1 MEVKNDM
8 ERTMFITGNTYP
20 MSLVRRAVRITPVT
34 MDYYCKRLDED
45 KWISYW
51 GHENTL
57 EAAKTAC
64 GHDLRPT
71 ETRPAL
77 TLDEEGY
84 PSLYGV
90 QYRECLVLSPE
101 YRPGYRPAIG
111 KEDKSEDILSWQVLR
126 IIWE

>member
-1 MEVKNDM
+1 
-8 ERTMFITGNTYP
+8 MFITGNTYP
-20 MSLVRRAVRITPVT
+20 MSLIRRAVRIVPVT
-34 MDYYCKRLDED
+34 MEYYRTRLDED
-45 KWISYW
+45 AWTSYW

-57 EAAKTAC
+57 EAVKTVC

-84 PSLYGV
+84 PSLLGV
-90 QYRECLVLSPE
+90 RYRECLVLSPE

-111 KEDKSEDILSWQVLR
+111 KEDKTEDIRSWQVLR